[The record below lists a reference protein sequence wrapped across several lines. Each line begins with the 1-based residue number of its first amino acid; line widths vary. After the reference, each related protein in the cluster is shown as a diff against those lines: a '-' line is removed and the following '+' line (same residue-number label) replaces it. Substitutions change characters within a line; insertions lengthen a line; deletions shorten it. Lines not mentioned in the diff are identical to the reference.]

1 MAKQTEDGIP
11 FGPCAFNALKF
22 SVLGQDRKNFPDGVF
37 DKKLH
42 DYLKKHLPRVH
53 YLYCNYDG
61 DRRWIQ
67 VEGVDEAREGLGI
80 AGVMIYDDLTQHQWL
95 YQNPRYQGDDSD
107 VEAGGGWIPKWGV
120 CDDPAVL
127 LVIVETFLTTGKA
140 YEGCV
145 WVEAEGN

>member
-1 MAKQTEDGIP
+1 MAKQTESGIP

-42 DYLKKHLPRVH
+42 DYLKKHLPQVH
-53 YLYCNYDG
+53 YLYCNYDE

-80 AGVMIYDDLTQHQWL
+80 AGVMIYDELAQHHLALPKPQV
-95 YQNPRYQGDDSD
+95 S
-107 VEAGGGWIPKWGV
+107 GG
-120 CDDPAVL
+120 
-127 LVIVETFLTTGKA
+127 
-140 YEGCV
+140 
-145 WVEAEGN
+145 

>member
-1 MAKQTEDGIP
+1 
-11 FGPCAFNALKF
+11 
-22 SVLGQDRKNFPDGVF
+22 
-37 DKKLH
+37 
-42 DYLKKHLPRVH
+42 
-53 YLYCNYDG
+53 
-61 DRRWIQ
+61 
-67 VEGVDEAREGLGI
+67 
-80 AGVMIYDDLTQHQWL
+80 MIYDELAQHHWL

>member
-1 MAKQTEDGIP
+1 MAKQTESGIP

-53 YLYCNYDG
+53 YLYCNYDE

-67 VEGVDEAREGLGI
+67 VEGWTRPG
-80 AGVMIYDDLTQHQWL
+80 
-95 YQNPRYQGDDSD
+95 R
-107 VEAGGGWIPKWGV
+107 GWASPG
-120 CDDPAVL
+120 
-127 LVIVETFLTTGKA
+127 
-140 YEGCV
+140 
-145 WVEAEGN
+145 